1 MSIIQYVLNLIL
13 IFISFLSMFLSSSEF
28 WMSLQHI
35 CEQLDIVETE
45 TKAEAFCN
53 FSPPKVCSVVLL

>member
-1 MSIIQYVLNLIL
+1 
-13 IFISFLSMFLSSSEF
+13 MFLSSSEF